1 MPEIFEIFKKL
12 TDIELPPIL
21 SDLINDKLDP
31 NFNYDYLK
39 ANKEEVIMHYSI
51 CFNCR
56 DLKNILD
63 GLDHLKNKVDITK
76 YKDGNYILKTFEKLN
91 TDKNR
96 NELDILEKNNNNKI
110 IIDKMKEDEKENKK
124 RRTLKCK
131 DKNKEKE
138 NNTKKEEDEINIENY
153 YLFQNIV
160 YDNKYKEIS
169 ESITNKK

>member
-1 MPEIFEIFKKL
+1 
-12 TDIELPPIL
+12 
-21 SDLINDKLDP
+21 
-31 NFNYDYLK
+31 
-39 ANKEEVIMHYSI
+39 MHYSI

-76 YKDGNYILKTFEKLN
+76 YKDDNYILKTFEKLN

-96 NELDILEKNNNNKI
+96 NELDILEKNNNKI

-124 RRTLKCK
+124 RRSLKFK

-138 NNTKKEEDEINIENY
+138 NNTKK
-153 YLFQNIV
+153 
-160 YDNKYKEIS
+160 
-169 ESITNKK
+169 